1 MARAITIRDQRGV
14 VGVRAQP
21 APTRAP
27 PWAGVRLA
35 PAAISAE
42 WRWVALV
49 TLATLVLIEIPYLLA
64 YAQAARGMVFVSIW
78 APHDFG
84 VYRAAMREGAASSSW
99 LIHDHLTAEPH
110 DPAFM
115 FWPYVALGKLAGALG
130 FDFQVAYHVAEIV
143 ARATLLVSIY
153 LFCAAILTTL
163 SRRRIAFVLITFSSG
178 LSLLASAL
186 GVLPADAGATPAELN
201 WPEVSTF
208 VVLFTAPHLMLGL
221 AFLLLAARFYSAC
234 WSAPGL
240 RQPAA
245 AGFAVFALGLTNSFS
260 LPTVCAAVA
269 AHLAALWLRARQR
282 PPSAAL
288 LGAGAVFLAAAPFLA
303 YSLFVFGSD
312 PLWSVVFGPQ
322 IARLSPPLPSLALG
336 LGAVLALA
344 LVGLPAFSWRPT
356 PARLLV
362 LVWIVVTLTLM
373 YVPMNFQ
380 RRFAFGLHPMLAI
393 IAAAGLEPLWRW
405 VRRPIGF
412 PFWIMRPAL
421 TFAVAQALFGS
432 ALILY
437 LFSLRE
443 VSQPP
448 GWIEGGVAGSLAQPS
463 SAAPGTFQ
471 PMALKDAATWLATAM
486 GPDDVILAQT
496 DTANYLAGFVPGR
509 VFIGHWASTVDFL
522 AKDRAMRWFYSGRGD
537 EDAISLLSANSI
549 RYVVYGPYERA
560 LNPSWS
566 PSGGYLQRV
575 YANGDVSVYEVT
587 E

>member
-208 VVLFTAPHLMLGL
+208 
-221 AFLLLAARFYSAC
+221 
-234 WSAPGL
+234 
-240 RQPAA
+240 
-245 AGFAVFALGLTNSFS
+245 S

-344 LVGLPAFSWRPT
+344 VVGLPAFLWRAT
-356 PARLLV
+356 PGRWFV
-362 LVWIVVTLTLM
+362 LVWIVVSLALM
-373 YVPMNFQ
+373 YAPVGFQ
-380 RRFAFGLHPMLAI
+380 RRFAYGLHPMVAI
-393 IAAAGLEPLWRW
+393 VAAAGLEPLWRW
-405 VRRPIGF
+405 VRRPIRF
-412 PFWIMRPAL
+412 PFWIVRPAL

-443 VSQPP
+443 VSQPL
-448 GWIEGGVAGSLAQPS
+448 GWIEGGAAGSLAQPS
-463 SAAPGTFQ
+463 SAARGTFQ
-471 PMALKDAATWLATAM
+471 PMALKDAATWLAAAI

-522 AKDRAMRWFYSGRGD
+522 AKDRAMRRFYSGQGD
-537 EDAISLLSANSI
+537 EDAIKLLSTNSI

-575 YANGDVSVYEVT
+575 YANADVSVYEVT
-587 E
+587 G